1 MAVVRIAMAFAIDMC
16 NLIVDGIDVGTAAAG
31 GKLRIFEGALPADT
45 DTPITTQPMLV
56 EFTLPVPAFGDAAPS
71 GVGATATA
79 NVIPTVAASAS
90 GGDPNPLFY
99 RIFDRDDNPVIDGD
113 VSGPTGSGSLKIDAT
128 EIVQN
133 VNVSIVSLTISQRN
147 K

>member
-1 MAVVRIAMAFAIDMC
+1 MAFAIDMC
-16 NLIVDGIDVGTAAAG
+16 NLLVDGIDLGTTAAG
-31 GKLRIFEGALPADT
+31 GSLRIFEGALPADT
-45 DTPITTQPMLV
+45 DTAITTQPLLV
-56 EFTLPVPAFGDAAPS
+56 EFTLPNPSFGDAVAS

-79 NVIPTVAASAS
+79 NTVPTVPATAS
-90 GGDPNPLFY
+90 GGDPNPLFF

-113 VSGPTGSGSLKIDAT
+113 VSGPTGTGALKIDAT
-128 EIVQN
+128 EIIQN